1 MKAQDKLL
9 SRKNMELQVRDR
21 DLKAEERGEK
31 GAVFFGAKT
40 DLDILAA
47 QQGVSVVTDFD
58 SLLGDFWPEEWCAD
72 QFIAT
77 VREWRREGNQKSNSR
92 WPA

>member
-1 MKAQDKLL
+1 M
-9 SRKNMELQVRDR
+9 
-21 DLKAEERGEK
+21 
-31 GAVFFGAKT
+31 

-47 QQGVSVVTDFD
+47 QQGVSAVSNFD
-58 SLLGDFWPEEWCAD
+58 SLLGDIWPEEECAD

-77 VREWRREGNQKSNSR
+77 IREWRREGAHKSNSR